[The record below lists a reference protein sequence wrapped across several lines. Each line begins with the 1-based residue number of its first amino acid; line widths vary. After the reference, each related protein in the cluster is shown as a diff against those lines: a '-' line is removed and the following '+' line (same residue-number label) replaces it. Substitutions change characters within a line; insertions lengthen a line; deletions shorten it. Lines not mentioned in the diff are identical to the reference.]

1 MNCVNFVALHI
12 VNMLSARYL
21 FIQISTNTKT
31 DMYVFR
37 GDPQILTYWD
47 TETRLMLEKASKHTK
62 SYKRPKNLLKC
73 YKSVT

>member
-37 GDPQILTYWD
+37 GDPQILLCSS
-47 TETRLMLEKASKHTK
+47 TETRLMLE
-62 SYKRPKNLLKC
+62 
-73 YKSVT
+73 